1 MRSKNAD
8 LFNHNDQANNYDNDV
23 MDESHPIR
31 AGYRKALNWLGSL
44 VPSGSSVLDLGS
56 GTGNTILAL
65 PEDCRVTAV
74 DISDKMLDIA
84 KSKLTSR
91 NVEYIKSDLLEFFNL
106 QPVRRYDA
114 IISSYAIHH
123 LTDIEKESL
132 FSLIHSMI
140 KPGGRVVFVDLMYRN
155 ADQRQK
161 LMEKYRNVPDVYE
174 SFEEEFY
181 WNLDLST
188 GKLMDLDFEVTTTQ
202 FSELSFGILAECL
215 L

>member
-1 MRSKNAD
+1 MK
-8 LFNHNDQANNYDNDV
+8 
-23 MDESHPIR
+23 
-31 AGYRKALNWLGSL
+31 
-44 VPSGSSVLDLGS
+44 
-56 GTGNTILAL
+56 TILITGGAGFIGSHVVRRFIKKY
-65 PEDCRVTAV
+65 PDYKIVN
-74 DISDKMLDIA
+74 LD
-84 KSKLTSR
+84 KLT
-91 NVEYIKSDLLEFFNL
+91 YAGNL
-106 QPVRRYDA
+106 NN
-114 IISSYAIHH
+114 

>member
-8 LFNHNDQANNYDNDV
+8 LFNHDGQANDYDNDV
-23 MDESHPIR
+23 IDESHPIR
-31 AGYRKALNWLGSL
+31 AGYREALNWLGSL

-65 PEDCRVTAV
+65 PADCRVTAV

-84 KSKLTSR
+84 KSKLASR
-91 NVEYIKSDLLEFFNL
+91 NVEYIKTDLLEFFNL
-106 QPVRRYDA
+106 QPVRSYDA
-114 IISSYAIHH
+114 IVSSYAIHH

-132 FSLIHSMI
+132 FSSIHSAI
-140 KPGGRVVFVDLMYRN
+140 KPGGRAVFVDLMYRN

-161 LMEKYRNVPDVYE
+161 LLEKYRNTPDVYE

-181 WNLDLST
+181 WDLDLST
-188 GKLMDLDFEVTTTQ
+188 GKLTDLGYSVTTAQ
-202 FSELSFGILAECL
+202 FSELSFGILAECQT
-215 L
+215 

>member
-8 LFNHNDQANNYDNDV
+8 LFNHDGQANEYDSDV
-23 MDESHPIR
+23 IDESHPIR

-65 PEDCRVTAV
+65 PADCRVTAV

-84 KSKLTSR
+84 KSKLASR
-91 NVEYIKSDLLEFFNL
+91 NVEYIKTDLLEFFNL
-106 QPVRRYDA
+106 QPVRSYDA
-114 IISSYAIHH
+114 IVSSYAIHH

-132 FSLIHSMI
+132 FSSIHSAI
-140 KPGGRVVFVDLMYRN
+140 KPGGRAVFVDLMYRN

-161 LMEKYRNVPDVYE
+161 LIGKYRNTPDVYE

-181 WNLDLST
+181 WDLDLST
-188 GKLMDLDFEVTTTQ
+188 GKLTDLGYSVTTAQ
-202 FSELSFGILAECL
+202 FSELSFGILAECQT
-215 L
+215 

>member
-8 LFNHNDQANNYDNDV
+8 LFNHDGQANEYDSDV
-23 MDESHPIR
+23 IDESHPIR

-65 PEDCRVTAV
+65 PADCRVTAV

-84 KSKLTSR
+84 KSKLASR
-91 NVEYIKSDLLEFFNL
+91 NVEYIKTDLLEFFNL

-114 IISSYAIHH
+114 IVSSYAIHH

-132 FSLIHSMI
+132 FSSIHSAI
-140 KPGGRVVFVDLMYRN
+140 KPGGRAVFVDLMYRN

-161 LMEKYRNVPDVYE
+161 LLEKYRNTPDVYE

-181 WNLDLST
+181 WDLDLST
-188 GKLMDLDFEVTTTQ
+188 GKLTDLGYSVTTAQ
-202 FSELSFGILAECL
+202 FSELSFGILAECQT
-215 L
+215 

>member
-8 LFNHNDQANNYDNDV
+8 LFNQDGQAGDYDEDV
-23 MDESHPIR
+23 NDESHPIR
-31 AGYRKALNWLGSL
+31 TGYRKALSWLGSL

-65 PEDCRVTAV
+65 PADCRVTAV
-74 DISDKMLDIA
+74 DISDKMLTIA
-84 KSKLTSR
+84 KSKLVSR
-91 NVEYIKSDLLEFFNL
+91 AVEYVKSDLLECFNR
-106 QPVRRYDA
+106 QPVHHYDA
-114 IISSYAIHH
+114 IVSSYAIHH
-123 LTDIEKESL
+123 LTVIEKESL
-132 FSLIHSMI
+132 FSLIHSAI
-140 KPGGRVVFVDLMYRN
+140 KPGGRAVFVDLMYRN

-161 LMEKYRNVPDVYE
+161 LMEKYRNNSDVYE

-188 GKLMDLDFEVTTTQ
+188 GKLTDLGSKVTTTQ
-202 FSELSFGILAECL
+202 FSELSFGILAEGL

>member
-8 LFNHNDQANNYDNDV
+8 LFNHDGQANEYDSDV
-23 MDESHPIR
+23 IDESHPIR

-65 PEDCRVTAV
+65 PADCRVTAV

-84 KSKLTSR
+84 KSKLASR
-91 NVEYIKSDLLEFFNL
+91 NVEYIKTDLLEFFNL

-114 IISSYAIHH
+114 IVSSYAIHH

-132 FSLIHSMI
+132 FSSIHSAI
-140 KPGGRVVFVDLMYRN
+140 KPGGRAVFVDLMYRN

-161 LMEKYRNVPDVYE
+161 LIGKYRNTPDVYE

-181 WNLDLST
+181 WDLDLST
-188 GKLMDLDFEVTTTQ
+188 GKLTDLGYSVTTAQ
-202 FSELSFGILAECL
+202 FSELSFGILAECQT
-215 L
+215 